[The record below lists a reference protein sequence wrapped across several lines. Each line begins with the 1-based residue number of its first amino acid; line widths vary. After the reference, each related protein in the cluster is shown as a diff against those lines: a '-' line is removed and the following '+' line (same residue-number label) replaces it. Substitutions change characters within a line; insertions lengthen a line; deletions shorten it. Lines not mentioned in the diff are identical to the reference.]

1 MYVPMYLSLLVIAQ
15 NNETGIVLK
24 RLSVIYYYFI
34 TCVDYF
40 NSVWTLIIYS
50 YDYVLRRLNSI

>member
-24 RLSVIYYYFI
+24 RRSVNYYYFI

-40 NSVWTLIIYS
+40 NSVKTSII
-50 YDYVLRRLNSI
+50 

>member
-15 NNETGIVLK
+15 NNETGRVLK

-40 NSVWTLIIYS
+40 NSVWTLII
-50 YDYVLRRLNSI
+50 

>member
-1 MYVPMYLSLLVIAQ
+1 MYLSLLVIAQ

-24 RLSVIYYYFI
+24 RLSVIYYYII

-40 NSVWTLIIYS
+40 NSVWTLILYS
-50 YDYVLRRLNSI
+50 YDYVLRRLINSI